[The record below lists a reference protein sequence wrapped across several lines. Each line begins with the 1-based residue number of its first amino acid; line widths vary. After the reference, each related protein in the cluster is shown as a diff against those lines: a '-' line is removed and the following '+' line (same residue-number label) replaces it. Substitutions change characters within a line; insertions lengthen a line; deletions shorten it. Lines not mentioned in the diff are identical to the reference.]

1 MYKLAFFVPES
12 HLDMVK
18 IALFEKGAG
27 KVGDYDACCWQV
39 LGQGQF
45 RPTEGSQPFIGT
57 LNEMEV
63 MSEWK
68 VEMVCEDHLIKEI
81 VKTLKAEHPYEEV
94 AYSVVKLEDF

>member
-12 HLDMVK
+12 HLDSVK
-18 IALFEKGAG
+18 IALFDQGAG
-27 KVGDYDACCWQV
+27 KIGDYEACCWQV

-57 LNEMEV
+57 LNEMQM

-68 VEMVCEDHLIKEI
+68 VEMVCEDHLIKE
-81 VKTLKAEHPYEEV
+81 VVAMLKQVHPYEEL
-94 AYSVVKLEDF
+94 AYEVYKLVDI

>member
-12 HLDMVK
+12 HLDSVK
-18 IALFEKGAG
+18 IALFEQGAG
-27 KVGDYDACCWQV
+27 KIGDYDACCWQV

-57 LNEMEV
+57 LNEMQM

-68 VEMVCEDHLIKEI
+68 VEMVCEDHLIKE
-81 VKTLKAEHPYEEV
+81 VVAMLKQVHPYEEL
-94 AYSVVKLEDF
+94 AYEVYKLVDI